1 MNGFRIFTSI
11 RYDLALLKVPELG
24 YVNAGWNHNSSPF
37 YMLDLH
43 RDRMLKAAVYWQ
55 WSAAIA
61 LLSGEEGL
69 GFLQKSLRDIVSGV
83 GNGPHRIMLS
93 LAQDGTL
100 DYQISPLPETHL
112 YNLYPEHLPSL
123 DRKDLAEEGGGKV
136 PIKNHVYDIFL
147 DGHKT
152 SKSEFTHYKTTFR
165 DMYNDARRR
174 AQINL
179 GDRKEVLLVNNDGH
193 IMEGSISTPY
203 FWRDGKWVTPPIP
216 TQYRASEGSG
226 GNSGTTRRWAL
237 ERALVVEQAVSAES
251 LVDGEECWISNILAV
266 DVLLQDSRG
275 IIA

>member
-1 MNGFRIFTSI
+1 MDDFRIFTSI
-11 RYDLALLKVPELG
+11 RYDPALLKVPELG
-24 YVNAGWNHNSSPF
+24 YVNTGWNQNSSPF

-43 RDRMLKAAVYWQ
+43 RDRMLRAAVYWQ
-55 WSAAIA
+55 WSAAVA
-61 LLSGEEGL
+61 VVSGEEGL
-69 GFLQKSLRDIVSGV
+69 RNLQRFLQNITSGV

-93 LAQDGTL
+93 LAQNGTL

-112 YNLYPEHLPSL
+112 NNLYPEYLPRL
-123 DRKDLAEEGGGKV
+123 DREDLPEGGDGKV
-136 PIKNHVYDIFL
+136 PIKDPVYDIFL
-147 DGHKT
+147 DSQKT

-179 GDRKEVLLVNNDGH
+179 GDRKEVLLVNDDRH

-226 GNSGTTRRWAL
+226 GNNGTTRRWAL
-237 ERALVVEQAVSAES
+237 ERNLVVEQVVPADS
-251 LVDGEECWISNILAV
+251 LVDGEECWISNGLRGFIFGTV
-266 DVLLQDSRG
+266 KLQ
-275 IIA
+275 